1 MPRQKPD
8 AIDLLPVITGPVT
21 TKNCCRNC
29 LLTVNKYF
37 FKNEMHIPSL
47 MINNLIYTADP
58 IKWTFS
64 CDYPTTYDVSGINGN
79 LVMASSGESASFEST
94 GSFEIDLSLFETD
107 TFENKDSDPLF
118 KVGRAVN
125 FGSKFVE
132 PLFQWCPFVP
142 LCLFLT

>member
-1 MPRQKPD
+1 
-8 AIDLLPVITGPVT
+8 
-21 TKNCCRNC
+21 
-29 LLTVNKYF
+29 
-37 FKNEMHIPSL
+37 MHIPSL

-64 CDYPTTYDVSGINGN
+64 CDYPTTYDVSGINGQ
-79 LVMASSGESASFEST
+79 LVMASSGDSASFEST
-94 GSFEIDLSLFETD
+94 GSFEIDLSLFKTD

-132 PLFQWCPFVP
+132 PFFLVVSFCTSFSHFNLKMLLALLNYTHLIFLNMNFTALFW
-142 LCLFLT
+142 

>member
-1 MPRQKPD
+1 
-8 AIDLLPVITGPVT
+8 
-21 TKNCCRNC
+21 
-29 LLTVNKYF
+29 
-37 FKNEMHIPSL
+37 MHIPSL

-94 GSFEIDLSLFETD
+94 GSFDIDLSLFETD

-125 FGSKFVE
+125 FGSKSVKPFFSGVLLYHFV
-132 PLFQWCPFVP
+132 FF
-142 LCLFLT
+142 

>member
-1 MPRQKPD
+1 
-8 AIDLLPVITGPVT
+8 
-21 TKNCCRNC
+21 
-29 LLTVNKYF
+29 
-37 FKNEMHIPSL
+37 MHIPSL

-64 CDYPTTYDVSGINGN
+64 CDYPTTYDVSGINGQ
-79 LVMASSGESASFEST
+79 LVMASSGDSASFEST

-125 FGSKFVE
+125 FGSKFAESSFSVVSFCTSFSFFNLKMLLALLNYTHLISLNMNFTA
-132 PLFQWCPFVP
+132 LFW
-142 LCLFLT
+142 